1 MVTGSK
7 RSLKKD
13 VSRLTRVL
21 STVIKCHGVLVTS
34 KTEDEIYK
42 NICRIVVD
50 DDKYKLAWIGIPKD
64 DPDKNVVPIACEGLD
79 KEYLDTL
86 TVHWKDD
93 RYSNGPTGTAIRT
106 GKVQINND
114 INDNPAYE
122 PWRDVAIRHGYRS
135 SVSIPCKIA
144 DRVLCT
150 LNIYSDETHAFDR
163 QEIKLLEELATDI
176 AYGVENLRTIDQK
189 KRLQAELA
197 ATLTQLVEAIALT
210 LEKRDPYTGGHQKRV
225 AKLAAAIAEQ
235 LSWSDDRIEGLYL
248 SGLIHDIGKIYV
260 PSEILN
266 RPGLLTD
273 AEFSII
279 KSHPD
284 IGHEIVENVSCNYPI
299 KEVILQHHERLD
311 GSGYPYGLKQ
321 DQISP
326 EARVLAVADVTE
338 AILSHRPY
346 RPALGVHAAMEELKR
361 GRGAIYDPTAVDICT
376 SLFNDENFQWEQ

>member
-1 MVTGSK
+1 MVAESK

-34 KTEDEIYK
+34 KTEDEIYN

-64 DPDKNVVPIACEGLD
+64 DQDKNVVPIACKGLD
-79 KEYLDTL
+79 KEYLDAL
-86 TVHWKDD
+86 AVHWKDD
-93 RYSNGPTGTAIRT
+93 RYSNGPTDTAIRT

-114 INDNPAYE
+114 IHDNPAYE
-122 PWRDVAIRHGYRS
+122 QWRDNAVRHGYRS
-135 SVSIPCKIA
+135 SISIPCKIEYCI
-144 DRVLCT
+144 LCT
-150 LNIYSDETHAFDR
+150 LNIYSDEAHAFDR
-163 QEIKLLEELATDI
+163 QEIELLEELAKDI
-176 AYGVENLRTIDQK
+176 AYGVENLRTIDK
-189 KRLQAELA
+189 KNRLQVELA

-235 LSWSDDRIEGLYL
+235 LSWSDNRIEGLYL
-248 SGLIHDIGKIYV
+248 SGLIHDIGKIYI

-266 RPGLLTD
+266 RPGPLTG

-279 KSHPD
+279 KTHPNV
-284 IGHEIVENVSCNYPI
+284 GHEIVENVSCKYPI
-299 KEVILQHHERLD
+299 KEIILQHHERLN
-311 GSGYPYGLKQ
+311 GSGYPHGLKQ
-321 DQISP
+321 DQISF
-326 EARVLAVADVTE
+326 EARVIAVADVTE

-346 RPALGVHAAMEELKR
+346 RPALGIHAAMEELKR
-361 GRGAIYDPTAVDICT
+361 GRGAIYDPTAVDICM
-376 SLFNDENFQWEQ
+376 SLFNDGNFQWE